1 MFLFWWQIKT
11 KQDFLKFIKQDGI
24 EEAFLNDLAGE
35 CIEALDN
42 DSFNEYGY
50 IHKMLETVN
59 GSENKPEILSNEE
72 VINNVAYTFMKKFH
86 NKL

>member
-11 KQDFLKFIKQDGI
+11 KQDFLTFIQQDDI

-50 IHKMLETVN
+50 IYKMLETVN
-59 GSENKPEILSNEE
+59 SPENKTEILNNKE
-72 VINNVAYTFMKKFH
+72 VIDNIAYTFMRRFH
-86 NKL
+86 K

>member
-1 MFLFWWQIKT
+1 MLWWHIKT
-11 KQDFLKFIKQDGI
+11 KQDFLKFIKQDDI

-59 GSENKPEILSNEE
+59 SLENKTEILSNEE
-72 VINNVAYTFMKKFH
+72 IINNVAYTFMRRFH
-86 NKL
+86 K